1 MKGVAFAAALIVFG
15 AQIAFA
21 FNNEPQGFGPLRFGM
36 SAAAAKQAL
45 PEIKSKGSEEFLA
58 LYELENQSVLGL
70 HPCHVELQFID
81 DRLYEVGFRCE
92 PKDKVVPALEK
103 HFGAPV
109 QHGPGGTVW
118 LSEKR
123 SVVLNP
129 QSKAFS
135 YSDRP
140 LSIVAQRKLF
150 GYVLRQRAQAQAHAQ
165 ATAAVPSPPPTP

>member
-1 MKGVAFAAALIVFG
+1 MKAVALVGALVVVIES
-15 AQIAFA
+15 QIAFA

-70 HPCHVELQFID
+70 HPCHVDLRFID
-81 DRLYEVGFRCE
+81 DQLYEVGFRCE
-92 PKDKVVPALEK
+92 PKDKVVRTLEK

-109 QHGPGGTVW
+109 QQGPGGTVW

-123 SVVLNP
+123 SVTLSP
-129 QSKAFS
+129 KSTAFS
-135 YSDRP
+135 YTDRQ
-140 LSIVAQRKLF
+140 LSTVAQQKLL
-150 GYVLRQRAQAQAHAQ
+150 GYVLRQQARAQ
-165 ATAAVPSPPPTP
+165 ATAAAPSPAPTP

>member
-1 MKGVAFAAALIVFG
+1 MKGVALVAALVVIG

-70 HPCHVELQFID
+70 HPCHVDLRFID
-81 DRLYEVGFRCE
+81 DKLYELGFRCE
-92 PKDKVVPALEK
+92 PKDKVVAALEK
-103 HFGAPV
+103 HFGPPV
-109 QHGPGGTVW
+109 QHGPSGTAW

-123 SVVLNP
+123 SVVVNP
-129 QSKAFS
+129 QSKVFS
-135 YSDRP
+135 YTDRA
-140 LSIVAQRKLF
+140 LGTVAQQKLF
-150 GYVLRQRAQAQAHAQ
+150 GYLIRQRAQAQAS
-165 ATAAVPSPPPTP
+165 AAVPSPAPTP